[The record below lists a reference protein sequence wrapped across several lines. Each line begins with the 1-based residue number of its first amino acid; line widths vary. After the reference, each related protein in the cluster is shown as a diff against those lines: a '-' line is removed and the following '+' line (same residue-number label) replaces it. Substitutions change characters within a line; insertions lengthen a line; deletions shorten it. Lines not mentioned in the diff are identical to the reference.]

1 MKIRSLDSC
10 NSLRANNCGKTLVIV
25 ETLEDTLDL
34 SMLEH
39 GTTVAESLADDNFT
53 GLADF
58 ARIVVINQNSACMKS
73 LAEQLVA
80 QSIECFEIW
89 TEKKRFYLLSDVFE
103 ISDEW
108 AVTGM
113 HTDEQYLQL
122 ILSRSV
128 EGDRGSGDVKAL
140 LAQFNEDVE
149 IGNGSC
155 VRRSVPENTLGDGWT
170 LRELILTNT
179 IKRAKPLKRVLPAWA
194 VRLAYKALRRIR

>member
-1 MKIRSLDSC
+1 M
-10 NSLRANNCGKTLVIV
+10 IV